1 MYGLNAFKK
10 FNHKK
15 KKGKS
20 CTAFA
25 SFILLLTPLSAVV
38 YATPFSTCPS
48 KAFLFQGNPV
58 SSYGINLVTGNYEL
72 IEDNPGIAAN
82 INGLGFDQQDR
93 YLYGFDTTNLKMAR
107 MGSDFQVKTLNLSGL
122 PARTSFYVGDVANH
136 YYYLYRKGVGL
147 YKVDLSPLDE
157 DVNAILSAQLV
168 STNSSINLTDF
179 AFHPNNNMLYGV
191 DNSSGILYQIDSDS
205 GAIIALGD
213 SGETGTFGAM
223 YFDLNGYFY
232 LSRNQDGQIYRID
245 LSTLGTAT
253 YTPESTDLDVRA
265 LKFAD
270 GPRSSQN
277 DGARCASAPL
287 IDEDTPSNI
296 DFGDAPQS
304 YATILAD
311 NGPRHLL
318 DGKTYLG
325 LTPPDGDYDGYVG
338 ADSDDSSKVNPQS
351 YNDEDGVNFVSALE
365 VGLDSV
371 VSVYASNTNSGI
383 LNAWFDWNGDGDFN
397 DGGEQNI
404 VNLPLTAGFNNI
416 VLRVPANAQI
426 GNSWSRF
433 RFSQQRDLGY
443 SGGSSSGEVED
454 HAISISESGL
464 SYRYY
469 PSKNGWLTLA
479 YEDQWPISDDYD
491 MNDVVMHYRT
501 VEVIREQ
508 QLVRIDIY
516 GELQAL
522 GGDYHNGFAVQLNN
536 IALENV
542 NKQTLRLLHNNIK
555 QQYSGQNGAT
565 TYDILESGNS
575 NAVIMISQD
584 LWKHARSVCHYYRSE
599 KGCQQAQVFDFE
611 VSVPLINPLPLADLP
626 APPYDPFIFATEG
639 LYHGDIFVEAPGRGL
654 EIHLA
659 DHAPTEKFNTDYYQ
673 LGDDSSSPADNR
685 YFRNINNLPWA
696 LEINEAWQWP
706 SERKPL
712 LQAYPHFQT
721 FVESQGTEKSDWFEL
736 NQSVLLNL
744 F

>member
-1 MYGLNAFKK
+1 MYGLNALKK

-15 KKGKS
+15 MRGNR
-20 CTAFA
+20 CTAFV
-25 SFILLLTPLSAVV
+25 SLILLLMPLSAAVD
-38 YATPFSTCPS
+38 AAPFSTCPS

-58 SSYGINLVTGNYEL
+58 SSYGVNLVTGNYEL
-72 IEDNPGIAAN
+72 IQDNPGIEAN
-82 INGLGFDQQDR
+82 VNGLGFDQQDR
-93 YLYGFDTTNLKMAR
+93 YLYGFNTTALQMVR
-107 MGSDFQVKTLNLSGL
+107 MGNDFQVESLNLSGL
-122 PARTSFYVGDVANH
+122 PANISFYVGDVANH

-147 YKVDLSPLDE
+147 YKVDLRPLDE
-157 DVNAILSAQLV
+157 NINATLNAQLV
-168 STNSSINLTDF
+168 SSNSSVNLTDF

-191 DNSSGILYQIDSDS
+191 DNGSGILYQIDPDS
-205 GAIIALGD
+205 GAILALGD

-223 YFDLNGYFY
+223 YFDVNGYFY

-245 LSTLGTAT
+245 LSALDGASNA
-253 YTPESTDLDVRA
+253 EQLSGLDVRA

-270 GPRSSQN
+270 GPSSSQN

-287 IDEDTPSNI
+287 IDEDTLSNI
-296 DFGDAPQS
+296 DFGDAPKS

-318 DGKTYLG
+318 DGQTYLG
-325 LTPPDGDYDGYVG
+325 LTPPDGDYDGYIG

-351 YNDEDGVNFVSALE
+351 YDDEDGINFVSALE

-371 VSVYASNTNSGI
+371 VSVYASNGGI
-383 LNAWFDWNGDGDFN
+383 LNAWFDWNGDGDFS
-397 DGGEQNI
+397 DAGEQNI
-404 VNLPLTAGFNNI
+404 VDLTLTAGFNNI
-416 VLRVPANAQI
+416 VLRVPDNAQA

-433 RFSQQRDLGY
+433 RYSQQGGLNY

-491 MNDVVMHYRT
+491 MNDVVMHYRS
-501 VEVIREQ
+501 VEVIRDQ
-508 QLVRIDIY
+508 KLVRIDIY
-516 GELQAL
+516 GELLAL
-522 GGDYHNGFAVQLNN
+522 GGDYHNGFALQLEN

-584 LWKHARSVCHYYRSE
+584 LWKHALSVCHYYRSE
-599 KGCQQAQVFDFE
+599 KGCPQAQVFDFE
-611 VSVPLINPLPLADLP
+611 VSVPLINPMPLTDVP
-626 APPYDPFIFATEG
+626 TPPYDPFIFATEG
-639 LYHGDIFVEAPGRGL
+639 LYHGEIFSEAPGRGL

-659 DHAPTEKFNTDYYQ
+659 DHAPTEKFNRSYFQ
-673 LGDDSSSPADNR
+673 LGDDSSVPADNR
-685 YFRNINNLPWA
+685 YFRNANNLPWA
-696 LEINEAWQWP
+696 LEINAAWQWP

-712 LQAYPHFQT
+712 LQAYPHFQK
-721 FVESQGTEKSDWFEL
+721 FVESQGAEKSNWFEF
-736 NQSVLLNL
+736 NQAVTQYL